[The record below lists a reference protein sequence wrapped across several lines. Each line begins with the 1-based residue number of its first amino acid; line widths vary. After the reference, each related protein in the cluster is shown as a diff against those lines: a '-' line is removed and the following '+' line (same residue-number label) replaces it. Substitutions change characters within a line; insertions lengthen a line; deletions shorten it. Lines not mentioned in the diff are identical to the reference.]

1 MKKNMSTRMCT
12 DMRLPRILGG
22 AALALALA
30 LAGCSSGSKAPANTA
45 FDFGPL
51 GAPLSAPAAQ
61 APMAAIVVMDATGSP
76 AFENERMVY
85 RLNYNDP
92 LQARTYA
99 YARWAANPLLL
110 VTQRVKSRL
119 AQAGIKVLSATD
131 SNTNVPILRLEI
143 DDFSHAFAST
153 TQSEGVVVLRA
164 SVFNS
169 HALLDQKTFSRA
181 TAAPSADA
189 PGGAR
194 ALAASTDGA
203 AADIT
208 AWLAGIDTRKR

>member
-1 MKKNMSTRMCT
+1 
-12 DMRLPRILGG
+12 MRPPVTVNLPRILGA
-22 AALALALA
+22 AALVVSI
-30 LAGCSSGSKAPANTA
+30 AGCASGSKAPANTQ

-51 GAPLSAPAAQ
+51 GPPVAQVAQ
-61 APMAAIVVMDATGSP
+61 APLAAIVVMDATGSP

-85 RLNYNDP
+85 RLNYADP

-99 YARWAANPLLL
+99 QARWAANPLLL
-110 VTQRVKSRL
+110 VTQRLKSRL

-131 SNTNVPILRLEI
+131 SSMNVPVLRLEV
-143 DDFSHAFAST
+143 DDFSHTFAST

-164 SVFNS
+164 SVFSS

-181 TAAPSADA
+181 TPAPTADA
-189 PGGAR
+189 PGGVR
-194 ALAASTDGA
+194 ALAASTDAA
-203 AADIT
+203 AADLT

>member
-1 MKKNMSTRMCT
+1 
-12 DMRLPRILGG
+12 MRLNVNLTLPRILG
-22 AALALALA
+22 AAVLAASI
-30 LAGCSSGSKAPANTA
+30 AGCASGNKAPANSQ

-51 GAPLSAPAAQ
+51 GPPLSPLGAPAPQ
-61 APMAAIVVMDATGSP
+61 AERPSLSAIVVMDATGSP
-76 AFENERMVY
+76 AFENERMLY
-85 RLNYNDP
+85 RLNYDDP

-99 YARWAANPLLL
+99 YARWAANPLML

-131 SNTNVPILRLEI
+131 SNTNVPILRLEV

-153 TQSEGVVVLRA
+153 TQSEGQLVLRA
-164 SVFNS
+164 SVFDR
-169 HALLDQKTFSRA
+169 HTLLDQKTFSRA
-181 TAAPSADA
+181 TPASSADA

-194 ALAASTDGA
+194 ALAASTDSA

-208 AWLAGIDTRKR
+208 AWLAGIESRKR